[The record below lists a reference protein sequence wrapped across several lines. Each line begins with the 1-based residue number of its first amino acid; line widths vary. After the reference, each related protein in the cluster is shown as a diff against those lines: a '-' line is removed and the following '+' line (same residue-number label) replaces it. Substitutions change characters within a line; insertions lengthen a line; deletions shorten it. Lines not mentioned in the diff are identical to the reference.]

1 MNVIIRIIQNAAK
14 WRWHLVIAT
23 VSLLLVT
30 GVNLVTPMAVRRL
43 FGYIAGS
50 DASSADHAVW
60 VIAAALLGLYLLRIA
75 FQFLSNY
82 CAHIA
87 AWNMVA
93 KMRGKLYS
101 HIQGLS
107 LGFFTNKQT
116 GQLMS
121 RVIEDTAN
129 FETLIAHAL
138 PDLISSVIV
147 FTGVLV
153 ILISINPVLAMLTCA
168 PLPLILFC
176 TFFLRYIRKS
186 FSARQIIS
194 AELSSLLQD
203 NFSGIKEIQIF
214 NRQDYEAKRINDKAT
229 LHCSMTVKGIF
240 WVSLLHP
247 VVNFLSGLGTIVVV
261 LFGGLFALAGN
272 LNIADITV
280 FLLYLGLF
288 YAPVASF
295 SRVLEEVQNAL
306 VSGRRVFEIL
316 DTQSDIKDLP
326 GAKYVPILPGN
337 VAFNNVSF
345 HYAKVAV
352 VNNVS
357 FEVRAGE
364 MAALVGPTGAGKTT
378 ITSLLA
384 RFYDPVQGSITID
397 GIDIRDMTLESLRQQ
412 ISIVMQDVFLFNGT
426 IAENIAYGMEEA
438 LPDEIIQAAKTASID
453 DFINGLPDKYDTRV
467 GERGMRLS
475 GGQKQRIALARAVLR
490 NSPILILDEA
500 TSAVDNETEREI
512 QTAINAIAGR
522 RTVIIIAHRLS
533 TVERADAI
541 FVLNNGEI
549 VERGKHA
556 ELLAL
561 GGLYAS
567 MYKA

>member
-1 MNVIIRIIQNAAK
+1 M
-14 WRWHLVIAT
+14 
-23 VSLLLVT
+23 
-30 GVNLVTPMAVRRL
+30 VTPMAVRSL
-43 FGYIAGS
+43 FGYIASG
-50 DASSADHAVW
+50 DVSSAGHAVW
-60 VIAAALLGLYLLRIA
+60 VIAAALLALYLLRIA

-93 KMRGKLYS
+93 KIRGKLYD

-107 LGFFTNKQT
+107 IGFFSDKQT

-129 FETLIAHAL
+129 FEMLIAHAL

-153 ILISINPVLAMLTCA
+153 ILVYINPVLAMMTCA
-168 PLPLILFC
+168 PLPLIFFC
-176 TFFLRYIRKS
+176 TFFLRHIRRS
-186 FSARQIIS
+186 FTQRQIIS
-194 AELSSLLQD
+194 AELNSLLQD

-214 NRQDYEAKRINDKAT
+214 NRQAYETKRVSDKAI
-229 LHCSMTVKGIF
+229 LHCGMTVKGIF
-240 WVSLLHP
+240 WVSLMHP
-247 VVNFLSGLGTIVVV
+247 VVNFLSGAGTIVVV
-261 LFGGLFALAGN
+261 LFGGLLALQGN

-295 SRVLEEVQNAL
+295 SRVLEDVQNAL

-326 GAKYVPILPGN
+326 GAKDAPVLPGN
-337 VAFNNVSF
+337 VTFRDVSF
-345 HYAKVAV
+345 HYEPAEGSEGVKVAV

-357 FEVRAGE
+357 FEARAGE
-364 MAALVGPTGAGKTT
+364 MVALVGPTGAGKTT

-384 RFYDPVQGSITID
+384 RFYDPVEGSITID
-397 GIDIRDMTLESLRQQ
+397 GIDLRDMTLESLRRQ
-412 ISIVMQDVFLFNGT
+412 ISVVMQDVFLFNGT
-426 IAENIAYGMEEA
+426 IAENIAYGRAEGA
-438 LPDEIIQAAKTASID
+438 SPDEIIQAAKTASIH
-453 DFINGLPDKYDTRV
+453 DFINGLPDKYETRV

-512 QTAINAIAGR
+512 QTAVNAIAGR
-522 RTVIIIAHRLS
+522 RTVIVIAHRLS
-533 TVERADAI
+533 TVERADQI
-541 FVLNNGEI
+541 LVLNNGEI

-561 GGLYAS
+561 GGLYAA
-567 MYKA
+567 MRKA